1 MDPKVYLLLFLEGIL
16 AFISPCFLP
25 MIPVYLTYLAGN
37 KDNDRKKLI
46 LNSLGF
52 ILGFTIIFVIL
63 GMSATTISKF
73 LITERVLIQR
83 IGGILVIIM
92 GLNMMGVLKIGF
104 LNRDA
109 RLSMKE
115 SKDDFFSSFLFG
127 IIIAFGWSPCL
138 GSFLTAALITAGTSG
153 TVIKGGS
160 MLLTFSLGLGIP
172 FMMTALLFNS
182 LTEVFKT
189 IKKHYDLISKI
200 SGGFLIFIGIL
211 MILDKFVLYSNIFY

>member
-37 KDNDRKKLI
+37 RDNDRKKLI
-46 LNSLGF
+46 INSLGF

-63 GMSATTISKF
+63 GMSATSISKF

-83 IGGILVIIM
+83 IGGLLVIIM
-92 GLNMMGVLKIGF
+92 GLNMMGVFKIGL

-115 SKDDFFSSFLFG
+115 GKDDFFSSFLFG

-138 GSFLTAALITAGTSG
+138 GSFLTAALIAAGTSG
-153 TVIKGGS
+153 TVLRGGS

-172 FMMTALLFNS
+172 FMATALLFNS
-182 LTEVFKT
+182 LTEVFKM

-211 MILDKFVLYSNIFY
+211 MILDKFILYSNIFY

>member
-37 KDNDRKKLI
+37 RDNDRKKLI
-46 LNSLGF
+46 INSLGF

-63 GMSATTISKF
+63 GMSATSISKF

-83 IGGILVIIM
+83 IGGLLVIIM
-92 GLNMMGVLKIGF
+92 GLNMMGVLKIGL

-115 SKDDFFSSFLFG
+115 GKDDFFSSFLFG

-153 TVIKGGS
+153 TVLRGGS

-172 FMMTALLFNS
+172 FMATALLFNS
-182 LTEVFKT
+182 LTEVFKM

-211 MILDKFVLYSNIFY
+211 MILDKFILYSNIFY